1 MYRIGKINIPDTVT
15 VVENS
20 SFSGC
25 TKLEE
30 VKYSNKLTKI
40 ENDGFYGCTSLKKV
54 VMPDTINLSE
64 TVFFKTV
71 QA

>member
-40 ENDGFYGCTSLKKV
+40 ENDGFYGCTSLKKLLCQ
-54 VMPDTINLSE
+54 ILLILSE